1 MSVLICIPTY
11 ETILPETF
19 KSVYG
24 LKEDSKQGRPL
35 FDFIKGYGCAQARN
49 KCALEALEYE
59 KSLGIEYLMFVDSD
73 VILPEDA
80 LVNMLQGDADIVLGI
95 YPRKNTTTGQT
106 EVFLPSEKDFTDE
119 NNLNLANL
127 GSYGNRFE
135 IKGGG
140 LGCALIKLDLFKRMQ
155 YPYFKYVEYDDGSV
169 LSEDNYFCWQA
180 AQIGAKIEC
189 DQRVRCFH
197 RTNGWIR

>member
-11 ETILPETF
+11 ETITPETF

-24 LKEDSKQGRPL
+24 LSIDPEQGRPM
-35 FDFIKGYGCAQARN
+35 FDFVKGYGCAQARN
-49 KCALEALEYE
+49 KCAKEAMEY
-59 KSLGIEYLMFVDSD
+59 GFDYLMFVDSD
-73 VILPEDA
+73 VILPNDA

-95 YPRKNTTTGQT
+95 YPRKNTSTGQT
-106 EVFLPSEKDFTDE
+106 EVFLPSEKDFTDK
-119 NNLNLANL
+119 NNLNLSALKN
-127 GSYGNRFE
+127 YGNRFE

-140 LGCALIKLDLFKRMQ
+140 LGCALIKTDLFKGMQ

-197 RTNGWIR
+197 KTTGWIR